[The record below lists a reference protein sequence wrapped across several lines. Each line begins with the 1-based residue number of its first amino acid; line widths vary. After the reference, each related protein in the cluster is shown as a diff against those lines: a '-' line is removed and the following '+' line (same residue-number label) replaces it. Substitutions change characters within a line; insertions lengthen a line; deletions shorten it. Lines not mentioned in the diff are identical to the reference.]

1 MLKKKIYAILI
12 SFLFSVI
19 LWISISLSSDYYA
32 TFDVPVNLLD
42 FPPGYSNG
50 SPLPQSVSIKVK
62 GKGWKLLSLYLNTTS
77 DFTIPIRYEYGKHFV
92 NLFSYISDNPW
103 LTNDVEVVSISP
115 DTLSFFIEKSYTK
128 KVQILPNV
136 ILEFKNG
143 YGLASRIGT
152 IPEST
157 IVYGPYSYLKNID
170 TIKTNLLE
178 LSDLETKKVVQIN
191 LEKIPG
197 MQYQNKNVKVILDV
211 QKIVDRNFE
220 NLKVKVI
227 NTPSNVNIMLLPN
240 KITVGLRG
248 GVDILGKVD
257 TSQIKAIINY
267 KDIIADSLD
276 SLSPQIICPE
286 NTTLIFTNPLR
297 LRYILK
303 KFNK

>member
-1 MLKKKIYAILI
+1 MKKKIYAILI

-19 LWISISLSSDYYA
+19 LWVSISLSSDYYA

-50 SPLPQSVSIKVK
+50 SPLPISLSIKLK

-77 DFTIPIRYEYGKHFV
+77 NFTIPIRYEYGKHIV

-103 LTNDVEVVSISP
+103 LTNDVEVVSIFP

-128 KVQILPNV
+128 KVQIIPNV
-136 ILEFKNG
+136 KLSFRDG
-143 YGLASRIGT
+143 YGLASKIET
-152 IPEST
+152 YPEST

-170 TIKTNLLE
+170 TIKTDLLE
-178 LSDLETKKVVQIN
+178 LSDMETKKVAQIN

-211 QKIVDRNFE
+211 QKIVDRSFE
-220 NLKVKVI
+220 NLEVKVI
-227 NTPSNVNIMLLPN
+227 DAPNNINIMLLPN

-257 TSQIKAIINY
+257 TSQIRAVINY
-267 KDIIADSLD
+267 KDIIADSLE
-276 SLSPQIICPE
+276 SVSPLIICPE

-297 LRYILK
+297 LRYVLK
-303 KFNK
+303 KFNQ

>member
-1 MLKKKIYAILI
+1 MKKKIYAILI

-50 SPLPQSVSIKVK
+50 SPLPISLSIKLK

-77 DFTIPIRYEYGKHFV
+77 NFTIPIRYEYGKHIV

-103 LTNDVEVVSISP
+103 LTNDVEVVSIFP

-128 KVQILPNV
+128 KVQIIPNV
-136 ILEFKNG
+136 KLSFRDG
-143 YGLASRIGT
+143 YGLASKIET
-152 IPEST
+152 YPEST

-170 TIKTNLLE
+170 TIKTDLLE
-178 LSDLETKKVVQIN
+178 LSDMETKKVAQIN

-211 QKIVDRNFE
+211 QKIVDRSFE
-220 NLKVKVI
+220 NLEVKVI
-227 NTPSNVNIMLLPN
+227 DAPNNINIMLLPN

-257 TSQIKAIINY
+257 TSQIRAVINY
-267 KDIIADSLD
+267 KDIIADSLE
-276 SLSPQIICPE
+276 SVSPLIICPE

-297 LRYILK
+297 LRYVLK
-303 KFNK
+303 KFNQ